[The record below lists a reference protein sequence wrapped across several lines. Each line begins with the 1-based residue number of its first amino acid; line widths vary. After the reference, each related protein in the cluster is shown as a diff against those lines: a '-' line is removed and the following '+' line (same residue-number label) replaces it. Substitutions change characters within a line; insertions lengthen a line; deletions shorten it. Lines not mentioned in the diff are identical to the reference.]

1 MGVQSLGMDK
11 EKQYLELLKENSN
24 RIYRICCR
32 YMNDRESCKDA
43 YQEVLINVWNNLA
56 RFRGDAKISTWIYRI
71 TVNTCLMFIKT
82 TKKTNEN
89 VEVLSNIDHLT
100 IPDTG
105 TSEKHSED
113 EERLSFFNNFIQQ
126 LCLSDRTL
134 VSLYLEELSTREIA
148 EVTGLSEAN
157 VRVRIH
163 RIKEQIKKD
172 WKEKHH
178 GTGRF

>member
-1 MGVQSLGMDK
+1 MGVQSLWMDK

-32 YMNDRESCKDA
+32 YMNDGDICKDA
-43 YQEVLINVWNNLA
+43 YQEVLINVWNNLE

-71 TVNTCLMFIKT
+71 TVNTCLTFIKT
-82 TKKTNEN
+82 TKKRNEK
-89 VEVLSNIDHLT
+89 VEVVSSMEHLA
-100 IPDTG
+100 IPDPG
-105 TSEKHSED
+105 TPDQQIED
-113 EERLSFFNNFIQQ
+113 EEKLSFFNLFIQQ
-126 LCLSDRTL
+126 LCLPDRTL

-163 RIKEQIKKD
+163 RIKEQIKKE
-172 WKEKHH
+172 WKEKYH
-178 GTGRF
+178 GT